1 MAQGRGNA
9 ALFAVAIM
17 ICLVALQ
24 VEVAQATIHRVGGVK
39 GWTYNVTGWPHKK
52 IFKAGDILFFK
63 YSPLFHDV
71 VAVNKYGYQTC
82 KAPKGAKVYKRGVD
96 MIKLLKGANYFIC
109 SFPQHC
115 QSGLKIAIYA
125 H

>member
-1 MAQGRGNA
+1 MTQGRGNA

-24 VEVAQATIHRVGGVK
+24 VGVAQATIHRVGGVK
-39 GWTYNVTGWPHKK
+39 GWTYNVAGWPHKK

-71 VAVNKYGYQTC
+71 VA
-82 KAPKGAKVYKRGVD
+82 
-96 MIKLLKGANYFIC
+96 
-109 SFPQHC
+109 
-115 QSGLKIAIYA
+115 IAIYA